1 MNIRHSTI
9 GTDEIDDVIV
19 VAEDDA
25 ISGIYFP
32 QHWTKPDWSTFGAEV
47 PISTDQLLA
56 HAATEL
62 RQYLAGDR
70 TTFDFP
76 IALIGNDFQQR
87 VWAILRDIPFGET
100 RTYGDIA
107 EQLGDKSL
115 ARMVGQAVGH
125 NPISIVVGCHRV
137 VGKSGSLTGYA
148 GGLERKAFLLQ
159 LEESELVESPRLF

>member
-1 MNIRHSTI
+1 MYTRHTTI
-9 GTDEIDDVIV
+9 STDEISEVIL
-19 VAEDDA
+19 VASDDA

-32 QHWTKPDWSTFGAEV
+32 QHWTKPDWSSFGAEV
-47 PISTDQLLA
+47 PIATDPLLTD
-56 HAATEL
+56 AATEL
-62 RQYLAGDR
+62 RQYLAGNR

-76 IALIGNDFQQR
+76 ITLIGNDFQQR

-159 LEESELVESPRLF
+159 LEEPELVESTRLF

>member
-1 MNIRHSTI
+1 MYTRHTI
-9 GTDEIDDVIV
+9 ITTDEIEDVIL
-19 VAEDDA
+19 VASGDA
-25 ISGIYFP
+25 ITGIYFP
-32 QHWTKPDWSTFGAEV
+32 QHWTKPDWTSFGPDV
-47 PISTDQLLA
+47 PIESDALLGEA
-56 HAATEL
+56 SMQL

-70 TTFDFP
+70 TIFDFP

-87 VWAILRDIPFGET
+87 VWAILRGIPFGET

-159 LEESELVESPRLF
+159 LEEPVLVESARLF